1 MTSRLNLAIVS
12 LAVVSL
18 PLLACNKPEIKDPTI
33 FGSESGT
40 ESNSSSGTGSM
51 TTTTTTTT
59 EPTTG
64 GSEGGTGSSDSGFV
78 VPTDMMAGPKPPECD
93 PFKQDCPEGQ
103 ACKPAASTPD
113 DSWDTTVCTPLDANP
128 GQVGD
133 PCTSEGLT
141 GVDSCD
147 EGLLCWYFDGMGGG
161 TCLQMCTGTMDNPM
175 CPDGLV
181 CDITNNGSLI
191 LCLKSCDPL
200 AMADCPDTQIC
211 FFSETAGNFICDFD
225 ASGEM
230 GMYGDPCMYINVCD
244 YGLFCADAANV
255 PGCPATGCCSFYC
268 DLNDPN
274 FMCPDAD
281 KGQECVP
288 WYTMDAPPGQEHIG
302 ACVVPM

>member
-18 PLLACNKPEIKDPTI
+18 PLLACNKPGPMDPTK
-33 FGSESGT
+33 GESETGT
-40 ESNSSSGTGSM
+40 ESNSSSGTGAM
-51 TTTTTTTT
+51 TTSTT
-59 EPTTG
+59 ENPTTG
-64 GSEGGTGSSDSGFV
+64 GSEGGTGSSSSGNFV
-78 VPTDMMAGPKPPECD
+78 LPTDMMAGPKPPECD
-93 PFKQDCPEGQ
+93 PFKQDCPDGQ

-113 DSWDTTVCTPLDANP
+113 DSWDTTVCTPIDANP

-161 TCLQMCTGTMDNPM
+161 TCLQMCTGSMDNPM

-181 CDITNNGSLI
+181 CDITNNGSLS
-191 LCLKSCDPL
+191 LCLKVCDPL
-200 AMADCPDTQIC
+200 AQADCPETQIC

-225 ASGEM
+225 ASGDM
-230 GMYGDPCMYINVCD
+230 GAYGDPCAYINVCD
-244 YGLFCADAANV
+244 YGLFCALPQAV
-255 PGCPATGCCSFYC
+255 PGCESTDGCCSYYC

-274 FMCPDAD
+274 FMCPGAD
-281 KGQECVP
+281 MGQECVP
-288 WYTMDAPPGQEHIG
+288 WYTMDAPPGQDHIG
-302 ACVVPM
+302 ACIVPM